1 MTIHK
6 YRHLQGCKYQVF
18 KEGGDIMRINS
29 MSMYSSALRAL
40 RTNQAIMQKSM
51 QRLSTGL
58 RINSAADDPSGLA
71 ISEKMRAQIR
81 GLKQAQLNVQDAVS
95 FLETGEGALQ
105 QTTDI
110 LHRMRELVIKA
121 QNSGVLSES
130 DKAAIATELSTLRD
144 EIDRIAK
151 TTTFNS
157 KILLDGSLN
166 KDNPAVFQIG
176 ASSSEYDRISVAIED
191 MSSVG
196 LSEDEGRFSIDI
208 SNSEAANQTLKN
220 IDYALNKVTL
230 QRSKLGATQNRLE
243 YTMNNLETT
252 EENLTAAES
261 RIRDADMAKE
271 IMNYTKA
278 SILSQVAIAMLAQA
292 QKQSQSILQLLQ

>member
-1 MTIHK
+1 
-6 YRHLQGCKYQVF
+6 
-18 KEGGDIMRINS
+18 MRINS

-40 RTNQAIMQKSM
+40 RTNQTIMQKSM

-130 DKAAIATELSTLRD
+130 DQTAISTELSTLRD

-166 KDNPAVFQIG
+166 QDNPAVFQIG

-191 MSSVG
+191 MSSIG
-196 LSEDEGRFSIDI
+196 LSEDDGRFSIDI
-208 SNSEAANQTLKN
+208 STSDAANQTLKN
-220 IDYALNKVTL
+220 IDHALDKVTL
-230 QRSKLGATQNRLE
+230 QRATLGATQNRLE

-261 RIRDADMAKE
+261 RIRDADMAE
-271 IMNYTKA
+271 EMMNYTKA

-292 QKQSQSILQLLQ
+292 QKQSQAILQLLQ